1 MKRILITSAV
11 KPASAVPGVIN
22 LNNMFKIFGF
32 SILDREESSAFE
44 YLSNEEPKLRKTLE
58 KARKEL
64 ISCNEKISSLE
75 SQISSLNVTI
85 RRKDKEI
92 IDSGDTLS
100 DIQDRFSKASE
111 NNKKILASL
120 KEKSM
125 ELAKTSS
132 AYDSLKEAYD
142 SLRESNMN
150 LINENETLKSEKSFL
165 EGQVALLQKY
175 GNNEEVDEP
184 EVTEDG
190 NEENH
195 EIFPDFPDE
204 VSAPSENEEN
214 VNQEDLPGESEPQET
229 VEEYGLRMD
238 DTVKD
243 EEKNETNESSESTL
257 NPDSAPSE
265 DDSHAAKA
273 QVSFKTKKR
282 KKKSYR

>member
-1 MKRILITSAV
+1 
-11 KPASAVPGVIN
+11 
-22 LNNMFKIFGF
+22 MFKIFGF
-32 SILDREESSAFE
+32 SVLDREETSAFE

-85 RRKDKEI
+85 KRKDKEI
-92 IDSGDTLS
+92 LDSGDTLS
-100 DIQDRFSKASE
+100 DIQDKFSKASE

-120 KEKSM
+120 KEKTM

-132 AYDSLKEAYD
+132 AYDSLKESYD
-142 SLRESNMN
+142 SLRESNMS

-175 GNNEEVDEP
+175 GNNEDELVQDEP
-184 EVTEDG
+184 EYDKDENAED
-190 NEENH
+190 H

-214 VNQEDLPGESEPQET
+214 VNPEISPETTDSQDNKKEYGVCLDDIVKEKEESES
-229 VEEYGLRMD
+229 
-238 DTVKD
+238 
-243 EEKNETNESSESTL
+243 NESSESTL
-257 NPDSAPSE
+257 NPDSVPTE
-265 DDSHAAKA
+265 DDSHVAKA
-273 QVSFKTKKR
+273 QVSFKNKKR

>member
-1 MKRILITSAV
+1 
-11 KPASAVPGVIN
+11 
-22 LNNMFKIFGF
+22 MFKIFGF
-32 SILDREESSAFE
+32 SVLDREETSAFE

-64 ISCNEKISSLE
+64 ISRNEKISSLE
-75 SQISSLNVTI
+75 SQISSLNATV

-92 IDSGDTLS
+92 LDSGDTLS

-111 NNKKILASL
+111 NNKKIMASL

-142 SLRESNMN
+142 SIRESNMN

-175 GNNEEVDEP
+175 GNNEEVNDP
-184 EVTEDG
+184 EIPEDG
-190 NEENH
+190 SEEDH

-214 VNQEDLPGESEPQET
+214 VNPEVLPETTDSQNDEKEYGVCLDDTAKDEAESE
-229 VEEYGLRMD
+229 V
-238 DTVKD
+238 
-243 EEKNETNESSESTL
+243 NESSEG
-257 NPDSAPSE
+257 PSNSDPVPNE

-273 QVSFKTKKR
+273 QVSFKNKKR